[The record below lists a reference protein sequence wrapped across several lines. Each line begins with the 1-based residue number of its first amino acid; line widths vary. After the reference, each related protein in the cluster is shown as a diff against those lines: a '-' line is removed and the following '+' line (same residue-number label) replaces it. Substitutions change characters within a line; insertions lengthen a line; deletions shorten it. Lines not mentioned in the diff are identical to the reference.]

1 MDKFNEFKKV
11 ILTDDLADDS
21 CIVMIYTNSNK
32 KLYGRLSYHKKEDV
46 NELKKLRDLKNNPN
60 VKVIDGWTDGYN
72 NGDY

>member
-32 KLYGRLSYHKKEDV
+32 LL
-46 NELKKLRDLKNNPN
+46 
-60 VKVIDGWTDGYN
+60 
-72 NGDY
+72 